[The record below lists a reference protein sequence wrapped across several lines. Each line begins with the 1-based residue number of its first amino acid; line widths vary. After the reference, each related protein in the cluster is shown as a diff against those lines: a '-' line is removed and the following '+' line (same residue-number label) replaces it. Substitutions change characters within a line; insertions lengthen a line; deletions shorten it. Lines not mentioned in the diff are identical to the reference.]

1 MSPKKVSQLIEDG
14 SFEDLKILRNNL
26 DILFNKGIDGKLIND
41 VIDVNIEF
49 NEKLNYIIDFALSI
63 LKKGS
68 TNIHPVRLS
77 DFIEELSDFRE
88 DLFEINSL
96 NQRYALN
103 HLLLKIPSN

>member
-1 MSPKKVSQLIEDG
+1 MTPKKVSQVIEDG
-14 SFEDLKILRNNL
+14 LFEDLKILNSYL
-26 DILFNKGIDGKLIND
+26 CTLFNKGIDGKVISD
-41 VIDVNIEF
+41 VIDLNIDF

-68 TNIHPVRLS
+68 SNIHPVRLS
-77 DFIEELSDFRE
+77 DFIEELSDLRE